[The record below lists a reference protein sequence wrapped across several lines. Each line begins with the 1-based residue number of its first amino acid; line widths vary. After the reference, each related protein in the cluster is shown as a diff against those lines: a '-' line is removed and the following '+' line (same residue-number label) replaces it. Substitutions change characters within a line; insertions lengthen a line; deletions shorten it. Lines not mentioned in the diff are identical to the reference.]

1 LFSSQDKKKLYS
13 KADVDESS
21 DLSKDEVVALNYN
34 ILFHKYPR
42 FKEKDP
48 GAAESKPLFGLTIDS

>member
-1 LFSSQDKKKLYS
+1 LYS